1 MDRQIRR
8 YGRSRAR
15 WTAQGRKA
23 VWWAT
28 PATMAISASVCAGY
42 DSCERP
48 PRGTAADQE
57 ERDMMASQEPVPG
70 SNRLDH
76 RAGEA
81 YLEELLAEG
90 LLQPDLL
97 KIYVAGVIFGRAA
110 DRVFDEEYLRELGV
124 SNREFEALITLFV
137 WGAKYRKPGTLAD
150 FLGMSASGITALV
163 ERLEARGLVER
174 ALDPTDGRARLIHP
188 TEEGLRLADAGLR
201 IQLKWINDTI
211 GEALTPAQVLMLEE
225 LLVRVVV
232 EINPTYEAPPIDR

>member
-1 MDRQIRR
+1 
-8 YGRSRAR
+8 
-15 WTAQGRKA
+15 
-23 VWWAT
+23 
-28 PATMAISASVCAGY
+28 
-42 DSCERP
+42 
-48 PRGTAADQE
+48 
-57 ERDMMASQEPVPG
+57 MMASQEPVPG

-150 FLGMSASGITALV
+150 FLGMSAS
-163 ERLEARGLVER
+163 E
-174 ALDPTDGRARLIHP
+174 
-188 TEEGLRLADAGLR
+188 
-201 IQLKWINDTI
+201 
-211 GEALTPAQVLMLEE
+211 
-225 LLVRVVV
+225 
-232 EINPTYEAPPIDR
+232 